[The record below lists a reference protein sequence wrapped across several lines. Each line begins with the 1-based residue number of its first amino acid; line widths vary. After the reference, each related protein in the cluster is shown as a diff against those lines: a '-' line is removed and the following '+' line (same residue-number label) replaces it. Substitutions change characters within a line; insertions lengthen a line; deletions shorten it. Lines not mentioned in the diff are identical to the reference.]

1 MMRHELDDDRRFVIG
16 EMTIGELDAL
26 MRWHRMQVEYV
37 GGGFRASAYDADYE
51 ITNSGCGPTLLDAVL
66 TLVGIECAS

>member
-1 MMRHELDDDRRFVIG
+1 MNAD
-16 EMTIGELDAL
+16 TPIGELDAL
-26 MRWHRMQVEYV
+26 MRKHRMQIEYI

-66 TLVGIECAS
+66 TLVVCIECAS